1 MHRFRMAVD
10 PVSMLSFVRFLFAF
24 TIGSHILLVS
34 TSIALVFLISISEFL
49 SIRKNDP
56 VYQALARK
64 LSKVFVISFGV
75 GTASGIVMAVELVGL
90 FPSFMTL
97 VASTGAMALLYAEV
111 SAFFLEVL
119 ALVLYVYYWNTFR
132 GRYSHWFVSLFVV
145 TGTLASAVF
154 ITMVNAWMNTP
165 NGFDVSAF
173 ISSGFKTI
181 TGVEPFAAFLTAS
194 TAIQVFHVLVTTL
207 LAGTMV
213 IGAYFA
219 YWFVR
224 SRNAAEKA
232 MYSRALKIL
241 GAIAI
246 VTIILSGISG
256 SEEMGSLLVNQPLKY
271 AALDANPVPG
281 TNLPDR
287 FFGSVVGGNYVGG
300 ISVPGMQALLAKF
313 ETGVTTLPGLSQFPP
328 NTWPPLL
335 VNTTFNVMTVGG
347 LALGLFLFAFFISFV
362 RKRRPYESRRLLHIW
377 IPAAALAMLVY
388 QLGWA
393 TDEVGRQPWIV
404 YNVMT
409 VAQAANTSDALL
421 IPGIVII
428 LFYLALIPVT
438 FYFYSRVFQG
448 SDRRVPA

>member
-1 MHRFRMAVD
+1 MAVD
-10 PVSMLSFVRFLFAF
+10 PGSMLTFVRFLFAF

-34 TSIALVFLISISEFL
+34 TSIGLVFLISISEFV
-49 SIRKNDP
+49 SIRKHDQA
-56 VYQALARK
+56 YDALARR

-132 GRYSHWFVSLFVV
+132 RRYSHWAVSVFVV
-145 TGTLASAVF
+145 IGTLASAVF

-165 NGFDVSAF
+165 NGFDTSAF
-173 ISSGFKTI
+173 IGSGFKTV
-181 TGVEPFAAFLTAS
+181 TGVEPFAAFLTVS
-194 TAIQVFHVLVTTL
+194 TVTQIFHVLVTTL
-207 LAGTMV
+207 FAGTMV

-224 SRNAAEKA
+224 SGDAGEKA

-241 GAIAI
+241 GAMAI
-246 VTIILSGISG
+246 VTIVLSGISG

-271 AALDANPVPG
+271 AALDGNTVPG

-287 FFGSVVGGNYVGG
+287 FFGSVVNGTYVGG
-300 ISVPGMQALLAKF
+300 ISIPGMQALLAEF
-313 ETGVTTLPGLSQFPP
+313 ETGKTTLPGLSQFPA

-335 VNTTFNVMTVGG
+335 VSTTFNVMTVGG
-347 LALGLFLFAFFISFV
+347 LALGLFLFAFFVSFV
-362 RKRRPYESRRLLHIW
+362 RKRRPYESRRLLYTW
-377 IPAAALAMLVY
+377 IPAAALATLVY

-409 VAQAANTSDALL
+409 VAQAANTSEALL
-421 IPGIVII
+421 VPGTVIV
-428 LFYLALIPVT
+428 LFYLAVIPVT

-448 SDRRVPA
+448 TRKEGPA

>member
-1 MHRFRMAVD
+1 MSVD
-10 PVSMLSFVRFLFAF
+10 PGSMLTFVRFLFAF

-34 TSIALVFLISISEFL
+34 TSIALILLISISEFL
-49 SIRKNDP
+49 AIRRHDP
-56 VYQALARK
+56 VYEALARK

-97 VASTGAMALLYAEV
+97 VSSTGAIVLLYAEV

-119 ALVLYVYYWNTFR
+119 ALVLYVYYWNKFR
-132 GRYSHWFVSLFVV
+132 GRYSHWIVSVFVAI
-145 TGTLASAVF
+145 GTLGSAVF

-173 ISSGFKTI
+173 VSTSFKTI
-181 TGVEPFAAFLTAS
+181 TGVEPFAAFLTVS
-194 TAIQVFHVLVTTL
+194 TVSQVFHVLVTTL
-207 LAGTMV
+207 FAGTMV

-219 YWFVR
+219 FWFVR
-224 SRNAAEKA
+224 SRNADEKA

-241 GAIAI
+241 GAVAI
-246 VTIILSGISG
+246 VTIVLAGISG
-256 SEEMGSLLVNQPLKY
+256 SEEMGTLLVNQPLKY
-271 AALDANPVPG
+271 AALDGNVVPG
-281 TNLPDR
+281 TNLPDH
-287 FFGSVVGGNYVGG
+287 FFGSIVNGSYVGG
-300 ISVPGMQALLAKF
+300 ITIPGMQALLARF
-313 ETGVTTLPGLSQFPP
+313 ETGTTILPGLSQFPV
-328 NTWPPLL
+328 NTWPPLF
-335 VNTTFNVMTVGG
+335 VTTTFNVMTVGG
-347 LALGLFLFAFFISFV
+347 LALGLFMFVFFVSFV
-362 RKRRPYESRRLLHIW
+362 RKRKPYESRRMLYIW
-377 IPAAALAMLVY
+377 IPAAVLAMLVY

-421 IPGIVII
+421 IPGIII
-428 LFYLALIPVT
+428 VLFYLAVIPAT

-448 SDRRVPA
+448 SNKEAPA

>member
-1 MHRFRMAVD
+1 MAVD

-34 TSIALVFLISISEFL
+34 TSIALVILISVSEFL
-49 SIRKNDP
+49 SIRKQDP
-56 VYQALARK
+56 VYEALVRR

-97 VASTGAMALLYAEV
+97 VSSTGAVVLLYAEV

-119 ALVLYVYYWNTFR
+119 ALVLYVYYWNSFR
-132 GRYSHWFVSLFVV
+132 KRHYHWITSLFLVF
-145 TGTLASAVF
+145 GTLASAVL
-154 ITMVNAWMNTP
+154 ITMLNAWMNTP

-181 TGVEPFAAFLTAS
+181 TNVEPFAAFLTVS
-194 TAIQVFHVLVTTL
+194 TVAQVFHVLVTTL
-207 LAGTMV
+207 FAGTMV

-219 YWFVR
+219 YWFVK
-224 SRNAAEKA
+224 SGDAGEKA
-232 MYSRALKIL
+232 MYSRALRIL
-241 GAIAI
+241 GAVAI
-246 VTIILSGISG
+246 ITIILSGISG

-271 AALDANPVPG
+271 AALDANTVPG

-287 FFGSVVGGNYVGG
+287 FFGSIVNGSYVGG
-300 ISVPGMQALLAKF
+300 ISVPGMQALLARF
-313 ETGVTTLPGLSQFPP
+313 ETGVTILPGLSQFPA

-335 VNTTFNVMTVGG
+335 VSTTFNVMTVGG
-347 LALGLFLFAFFISFV
+347 LVLGLFLFIYFVSFV
-362 RKRRPYESRRLLHIW
+362 MKRRPYESRRLLYLW
-377 IPAAALAMLVY
+377 IPAAVLAMIVY
-388 QLGWA
+388 ELGWA

-409 VAQAANTSDALL
+409 VGQAANTSDALL
-421 IPGIVII
+421 IPGIVIV
-428 LFYLALIPVT
+428 LFYLAVVPFT
-438 FYFYSRVFQG
+438 FYLYSRVFRG
-448 SDRRVPA
+448 SDRGATK

>member
-1 MHRFRMAVD
+1 MAVD
-10 PVSMLSFVRFLFAF
+10 PGSMLTFVRFLFAF

-34 TSIALVFLISISEFL
+34 TSIGLVFLISISEFV
-49 SIRKNDP
+49 SIRKHDQA
-56 VYQALARK
+56 YDALARR

-132 GRYSHWFVSLFVV
+132 RRYSHWAVSVFVV
-145 TGTLASAVF
+145 IGTLASAVF

-165 NGFDVSAF
+165 NGFDTSAF
-173 ISSGFKTI
+173 IGSGFKTV
-181 TGVEPFAAFLTAS
+181 TGVEPFPAFLTVS
-194 TAIQVFHVLVTTL
+194 TVTQIFHVLVTTL
-207 LAGTMV
+207 FAGTMV

-224 SRNAAEKA
+224 SGDAGEKA

-241 GAIAI
+241 GAMAI
-246 VTIILSGISG
+246 VTIVLSGISG

-271 AALDANPVPG
+271 AALDGNTVPG

-287 FFGSVVGGNYVGG
+287 FFGSVVNGTYVGG

-313 ETGVTTLPGLSQFPP
+313 ETGTTTLPGLSQFPA

-335 VNTTFNVMTVGG
+335 VSTTFNVMTVGG
-347 LALGLFLFAFFISFV
+347 LALGLFLFAFFVSFV
-362 RKRRPYESRRLLHIW
+362 RKRRPYESRRLLYTW
-377 IPAAALAMLVY
+377 IPAAVLATLVY

-421 IPGIVII
+421 VPGIII
-428 LFYLALIPVT
+428 VLFYLAVIPVT
-438 FYFYSRVFQG
+438 FHFYSRVFQG
-448 SDRRVPA
+448 VRREAPA

>member
-1 MHRFRMAVD
+1 MAVD
-10 PVSMLSFVRFLFAF
+10 PGSMLTFVRFLFAF

-34 TSIALVFLISISEFL
+34 TSIGLVFLISISEFV
-49 SIRKNDP
+49 SICKHDQA
-56 VYQALARK
+56 YDALARR

-132 GRYSHWFVSLFVV
+132 RRYSHWAVSVFVV
-145 TGTLASAVF
+145 IGTLASAVF

-165 NGFDVSAF
+165 NGFDTSAF
-173 ISSGFKTI
+173 IGSGFKTV
-181 TGVEPFAAFLTAS
+181 TGVEPFAAFLTVS
-194 TAIQVFHVLVTTL
+194 TVTQIFHVLVTTL
-207 LAGTMV
+207 FAGTMV

-224 SRNAAEKA
+224 SGDAGEKA

-241 GAIAI
+241 GAMAI
-246 VTIILSGISG
+246 VTIVLSGISG

-271 AALDANPVPG
+271 AALDGNTVPG

-287 FFGSVVGGNYVGG
+287 FFGSVVNGTYVGG

-313 ETGVTTLPGLSQFPP
+313 ETGTTTLPGLSQFPA

-335 VNTTFNVMTVGG
+335 VSTTFNVMTVGG
-347 LALGLFLFAFFISFV
+347 LALGLFLFAFFVSFV
-362 RKRRPYESRRLLHIW
+362 RKRRPYESRRLLYTW
-377 IPAAALAMLVY
+377 IPAAVLATLVY

-421 IPGIVII
+421 VPGIVIV
-428 LFYLALIPVT
+428 LFYLAVIPVT

-448 SDRRVPA
+448 ARKEAPA

>member
-1 MHRFRMAVD
+1 MAVD
-10 PVSMLSFVRFLFAF
+10 PGSMLTFVRFLFAF

-34 TSIALVFLISISEFL
+34 TSIALVFLISISEFV
-49 SIRKNDP
+49 SIRKHDQA
-56 VYQALARK
+56 YDALARR
-64 LSKVFVISFGV
+64 LSKVFVVSFGV

-132 GRYSHWFVSLFVV
+132 RRYSHWAVSVFVV
-145 TGTLASAVF
+145 IGTLASAVF

-165 NGFDVSAF
+165 NGFDTSAF
-173 ISSGFKTI
+173 IGSGFKTV
-181 TGVEPFAAFLTAS
+181 TGVEPFAAFLTVS
-194 TAIQVFHVLVTTL
+194 TVTQIFHVLVTTL
-207 LAGTMV
+207 FAGTMV

-224 SRNAAEKA
+224 SGDAGEKA

-241 GAIAI
+241 GAMAI
-246 VTIILSGISG
+246 VTIVLSGISG

-271 AALDANPVPG
+271 AALDGNTVPG

-287 FFGSVVGGNYVGG
+287 FFGSVVNGTYVGG

-313 ETGVTTLPGLSQFPP
+313 ETGTTTLPGLSQFPA

-335 VNTTFNVMTVGG
+335 VSTTFNVMTVGG
-347 LALGLFLFAFFISFV
+347 LALGLFLFAFFVSFV
-362 RKRRPYESRRLLHIW
+362 RKRRPYESRRLLYTW
-377 IPAAALAMLVY
+377 IPAAVLATLVY

-421 IPGIVII
+421 VPGIVIV
-428 LFYLALIPVT
+428 LFYLAVIPVT

-448 SDRRVPA
+448 VRREAPA